1 MLDPFTIYTR
11 LVSAGTDM
19 LHTARRGSETADAA
33 ALVIARRMAMIGEAA
48 RAPLDGDYAEL
59 GRMVPEK
66 VEAFSSAG
74 AAMAGACW
82 DMQSAYLA
90 EVQHWRALAGRAR
103 APTVAEWWAHGARNA
118 AFGLRMFELAGEVG
132 AKGLRPIHAAATAN
146 AKRLKQTKA
155 RPGA

>member
-11 LVSAGTDM
+11 LVAAGTEM
-19 LHTARRGSETADAA
+19 LHTARLGSETADAA
-33 ALVIARRMAMIGEAA
+33 GEVIARRMAMMGEAA
-48 RAPLDGDYAEL
+48 RAPLGGNYAEL

-74 AAMAGACW
+74 AAMSGAW
-82 DMQSAYLA
+82 WEMQSACLA
-90 EVQHWRALAGRAR
+90 EIQHWGAMAGRAR
-103 APTVAEWWAHGARNA
+103 VPTIAEWWAQGARNT
-118 AFGLRMFELAGEVG
+118 AFGLRMVELAGDVG

-155 RPGA
+155 RPRA